1 MKKSILIF
9 LLFFSFAEIS
19 FAQKFAYVDSDYILN
34 KIPEYK
40 QAQDKLDKMS
50 AEWQKEIETKKSEV
64 EQMWKAYQQEQILLS
79 EKMKRQ
85 REEAIIKKEND
96 AITLQ
101 HQYFGPEGELN
112 LKQRELIKPLQDKIY
127 SAVQQLSKNN
137 KYQIVFDSSS
147 DLIMLYKNNNLDKS
161 DRVLELMGY

>member
-1 MKKSILIF
+1 MVPSWP
-9 LLFFSFAEIS
+9 
-19 FAQKFAYVDSDYILN
+19 QKFAYVDSDYILN

-79 EKMKRQ
+79 EKIKRQ

>member
-1 MKKSILIF
+1 MKKTILIF
-9 LLFFSFAEIS
+9 LLFFSLFEIS

-101 HQYFGPEGELN
+101 HQYFGPDGELN

-127 SAVQQLSKNN
+127 SAVQQLSKSN